1 MNVFTPFQF
10 ISNKDNKFSHTP
22 SYADLQEQVAHYHQQ
37 LEQAN
42 ETKMKLIKGFTFF
55 IVT

>member
-22 SYADLQEQVAHYHQQ
+22 SYADLQEQVARYRQQ
-37 LEQAN
+37 LDQAN
-42 ETKMKLIKGFTFF
+42 ETKMKLIKGFTYF